1 MKREEISE
9 AVGNISIQ
17 HIYEAGRYAAPQKRT
32 RFTRGMHGRK
42 VVAAAVLICAIM
54 VCICSPSIARSM
66 KGFYRDIVR
75 WDGAVVGVE
84 YENATDEVRIDAG
97 GAVKED
103 GKLVLPLEVTLLDMS
118 KEPYIRFMGEVALG
132 DYQVLDEAGKEVY
145 SVSGQQKTSGLL
157 ENGKAGIIQPLGV
170 ETLSTGT
177 EYKLVIMSIYGLQ
190 KAEQPL
196 KIKGHWEC
204 RFTVAE

>member
-1 MKREEISE
+1 MKREDISE

-17 HIYEAGRYAAPQKRT
+17 HIYEAGGYAAPQKRT

-42 VVAAAVLICAIM
+42 IAAAAVLLCASM

-66 KGFYRDIVR
+66 KGFYRDLVR
-75 WDGAVVGVE
+75 WDGAVVGME
-84 YENATDEVRIDAG
+84 YENATDEVRIDAA

-103 GKLVLPLEVTLLDMS
+103 GKLVLPLEVTFLDRS
-118 KEPYIRFMGEVALG
+118 KESCFRFMREVALG
-132 DYQVLDEAGKEVY
+132 EYQVLDEAGKEVY
-145 SVSGQQKTSGLL
+145 SVSGQQEMSGLL

-170 ETLSTGT
+170 ETLTVGT
-177 EYKLVIMSIYGLQ
+177 EYKLVIMSLYGIQ

-196 KIKGHWEC
+196 KIKGRWEC
-204 RFTVAE
+204 SFLVAE

>member
-17 HIYEAGRYAAPQKRT
+17 HIYEAGGYAAPKKRT
-32 RFTRGMHGRK
+32 SLTSGMHGRK
-42 VVAAAVLICAIM
+42 IAAAAVLICAIM

-84 YENATDEVRIDAG
+84 YENATDEVRIDA
-97 GAVKED
+97 AVAVTED
-103 GKLVLPLEVTLLDMS
+103 GKLVLPLKVTLLDMS

-132 DYQVLDEAGKEVY
+132 DYQILDETGKEVY
-145 SVSGQQKTSGLL
+145 SASGQQGTSGLL
-157 ENGKAGIIQPLGV
+157 ENGKAGIIQPLEV
-170 ETLSTGT
+170 ETLSVGT
-177 EYKLVIMSIYGLQ
+177 EYKLVIKSIYGLQ

-196 KIKGHWEC
+196 KIKGRWEC